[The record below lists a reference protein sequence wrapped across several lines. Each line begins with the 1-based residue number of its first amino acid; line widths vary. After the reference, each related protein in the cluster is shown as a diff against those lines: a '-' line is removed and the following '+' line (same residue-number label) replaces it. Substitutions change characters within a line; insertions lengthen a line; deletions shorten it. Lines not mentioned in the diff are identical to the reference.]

1 MELVLLE
8 CPLVPLSV
16 LEILRALP
24 IEHTVVPTALV
35 LTVASLS
42 KESPPTALHPISE
55 LTLVPA
61 TVAPPEGPSTIALA
75 CLELSLVHVALLASP
90 VVNAPSLLLV
100 KTELAQIVVSSSK
113 VQLSLAL
120 KLAIMELTINDL
132 VRVFEK
138 AHALAVGPVYLCL
151 PQVHDL
157 TILKELRI
165 VEGGLHPQHHG

>member
-16 LEILRALP
+16 LEILGALP
-24 IEHTVVPTALV
+24 IKHTVVPTALV
-35 LTVASLS
+35 LTVAPLS
-42 KESPPTALHPISE
+42 EESSPTALHPIPE

-61 TVAPPEGPSTIALA
+61 TVAPPEGPSAIALA
-75 CLELSLVHVALLASP
+75 CLKLSLVHVALLAGP

-100 KTELAQIVVSSSK
+100 KTELTQVVVSSSK
-113 VQLSLAL
+113 VELAL
-120 KLAIMELTINDL
+120 ALQLTVMELTVNDL
-132 VRVFEK
+132 VGVLEK
-138 AHALAVGPVYLCL
+138 AHALTVGPIHLCL